1 MTPTGS
7 DGFRLF
13 GVEDGSFDA
22 FNRVESTY
30 ALLCGVLTQG
40 DRIID
45 VRKAE
50 IEVDGLDATEKLL
63 KMLEGVDV
71 DAVVLGGITFAGFNV
86 IDPRIIKEET
96 GLPVIVYS
104 GVEPDN
110 EAMLGALQKHFSD
123 WMKRWEIVKNLGPIH
138 GVSTLKGEP
147 DVFFEAVGCDVGW
160 AEKILRASAVVS
172 RIPEPVR
179 ASGLIARGLSRASGS
194 R

>member
-1 MTPTGS
+1 MTLTGS
-7 DGFRLF
+7 NEFRLF
-13 GVEDGSFDA
+13 GIEDGSFDA
-22 FNRVESTY
+22 FNRGESTY

-86 IDPRIIKEET
+86 IDPRIIHEET

-138 GVSTLKGEP
+138 RASTLKGEP
-147 DVFFEAVGCDVGW
+147 DVFFEAVGCDAGW
-160 AEKILRASAVVS
+160 AEEVLKASAVVS

-179 ASGLIARGLSRASGS
+179 AAGLIARGLSRASGS